1 MTAGFPAAGFP
12 SRRFRALSAVL
23 FFCVTGLPAVA
34 RADVAVSASLASDY
48 RYRGIS
54 LSDGEPALTLSATYD
69 HRSGA
74 YAGVSGI
81 GALDEHGAPRWLGYQ
96 AYVGYAARV
105 RPELSWDVGLTA
117 TDLTQYGQLRAR
129 VRYGEVYAG
138 LSWKSLS
145 AHVYYAPDYLGQGA
159 ATIYTDVDGAIQ
171 PARHWRLFGHVGLLA
186 PLDQPPRAALRH
198 ASYDLKAGV
207 AATLKHLEV
216 QLAWTEFG
224 PNAGYLA
231 GERQSRDAL
240 VISATYSF

>member
-1 MTAGFPAAGFP
+1 MTASFPAAGFP
-12 SRRFRALSAVL
+12 SRRLRALSALLSV
-23 FFCVTGLPAVA
+23 CIPCLPAVA
-34 RADVAVSASLASDY
+34 KADVAVSASLASDY
-48 RYRGIS
+48 RYRGVS
-54 LSDGEPALTLSATYD
+54 LSDGEPALTLSASYD

-74 YAGVSGI
+74 YAAVSGI

-96 AYVGYAARV
+96 AFVGYAARV

-117 TDLTQYGQLRAR
+117 TDLTQYGELRAR

-145 AHVYYAPDYLGQGA
+145 AHIYYAPDYLGQGA
-159 ATIYTDVDGAIQ
+159 ATIYTDVDGAFQ
-171 PARHWRLFGHVGLLA
+171 PASRWRLFGHVGLLA
-186 PLDQPPRAALRH
+186 PLDQTPRAAPRH

-207 AATLKHLEV
+207 AVTLKHLEV

-224 PNAGYLA
+224 PNADYLA

-240 VISATYSF
+240 VVSATYSF